1 MTSIA
6 FPRFRDATL
15 VETESQEKRNKE
27 RKEKSSTDDLV
38 VVNYFDVARMS
49 KERIKRIK
57 YKVLGQKVRGV
68 CVWVFKEERKG
79 V

>member
-6 FPRFRDATL
+6 FPRFRDATV
-15 VETESQEKRNKE
+15 VETESQEERNKE
-27 RKEKSSTDDLV
+27 RKEKSSTGDLV

-57 YKVLGQKVRGV
+57 YKVLDKSACVVRM
-68 CVWVFKEERKG
+68 CVFKEERKG